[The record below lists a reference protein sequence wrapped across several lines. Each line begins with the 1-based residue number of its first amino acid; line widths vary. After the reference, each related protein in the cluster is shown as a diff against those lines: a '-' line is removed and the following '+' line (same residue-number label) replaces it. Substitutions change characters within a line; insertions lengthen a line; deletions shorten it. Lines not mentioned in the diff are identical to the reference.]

1 MRRPLAALFVGAGLF
16 GAPCAGQA
24 QESSPIE
31 FLGFRPGASR
41 AETEA
46 HLATVAGSWRCTASH
61 DPRITDCRGTMP
73 SEAGALTL
81 TASHVDSRLA
91 ILLLAGPVDREALAV
106 WRERL
111 QTVYGSVAPRTD
123 HGQET
128 WQWIRRRQ
136 MLRLTTR
143 LEAGNQ
149 VVSVSLIDGP
159 LLDGLDP
166 PAIRPP

>member
-1 MRRPLAALFVGAGLF
+1 MRRPRAALFVGVMLL
-16 GAPCAGQA
+16 GAPCAVHA

-31 FLGFRPGASR
+31 FLGFRPGSSR
-41 AETEA
+41 AEAEA
-46 HLATVAGSWRCTASH
+46 HLATVAGSWRCNRSH

-73 SEAGALTL
+73 SAAGILSL
-81 TASHVDSRLA
+81 TASHVDGRLA
-91 ILLLAGPVDREALAV
+91 ILLLAGPVDREAIAV

-143 LEAGNQ
+143 LEAGRR

-159 LLDGLDP
+159 LLDGLNP
-166 PAIRPP
+166 PAIRSP